1 MIEQDLKRIADALEV
16 IAKSLPGQ
24 PAEVVAAPDPT
35 TKKPRAP
42 KPAPASAAAAY
53 DPFAAAAAGAP
64 AVSAKTADDVLDKLR
79 EVVQAKGTPAGKEV
93 LAKFNATKVSEV
105 KPEDF
110 DKIYAHM
117 ETLLK
122 K

>member
-42 KPAPASAAAAY
+42 KPAPAAAATTE
-53 DPFAAAAAGAP
+53 DPFAPPAAP